1 MPHALYSDDDDDDD
15 QALREFLH
23 NKYSNITVSNNTS
36 STRNLL
42 AHFNPQQQQQQL
54 QSTTLSNPFSKPSQP
69 SIIHNAHS
77 SLSSEKT
84 RENDEDTLAYQKFL
98 SEKGRDLAT
107 RASLNTTSSRNIL
120 AGVDVSFLSKS
131 SREGGGESTATK
143 EVNHQY
149 LSSSS
154 THANGSLLGLAQPK
168 LQRENSSMIHARPML
183 RRENSVMIS
192 AASKNTTGVPTQSSS
207 SEDKTSSSDGG
218 SLLRANS
225 SMGLARKPGVL
236 RRENSSIHA
245 LKALDSSMNEGS
257 EQQQQQ
263 MVKLSNSGTR
273 KGALHRENSIVGK
286 TADKTNLLKSSHLN
300 QSMPVIS
307 QVSPA
312 RRSISKR
319 LLTNYSQ
326 NALHDDTTSVVT
338 TETDKVSLNEM
349 ETEVKITHNSELAKV
364 NCLVSQYLACGF
376 PVMVFDKNG
385 TVEYLNKEAEKTFGV
400 YSFSALGE
408 GLHEFFL
415 HNSVSE
421 IHQAIHEF
429 FNSNEEAASSNTQ
442 HGDCP
447 ISTSDLNYYNNLPQE
462 KQLER
467 KNTLMKTRTL
477 RGKSS
482 LRNKFFILTTRI
494 IPVVKCEEIHFAA
507 YMQKHPIF
515 VKDSKA
521 HMISRCAQAIIDI
534 MIIPIISITDHG
546 IIQTFNSA
554 ACSTFGYKSY
564 QVLGRNI
571 KMLCNAKDR
580 AKHDTY
586 LEKYRH
592 TREKR
597 VLDRVTRVKGQT
609 KTGKVIPL
617 EIRVSE
623 VLEPHGKSSFVAYLR
638 DYRTLATAEESSVRI
653 AAKIYPKSIAER
665 LELEERVVDTIPK
678 CSIMYC
684 ELLGIS
690 DFVKARSSRTVVRSL
705 NDIFSKF
712 EQISSKLG
720 IEQMKVV
727 GDGYM
732 LASGIDKSEPGHS
745 EKLIKA
751 AIEMIRF
758 VRLYASQL
766 NDEHQKD
773 DHDFEIE
780 EIALKVGIHSSS
792 DIVAATIGK
801 QKPTFDL
808 FGKGVEISK
817 ILAAT
822 GKPNQ
827 CHMSNDCYKEVTSEK
842 LLRGFV
848 EHFREAEQVYLENR
862 SCLYSMPQS
871 TWTTQL

>member
-1 MPHALYSDDDDDDD
+1 MAHALYSDDEDDD
-15 QALREFLH
+15 QALREFLQK
-23 NKYSNITVSNNTS
+23 KYNNITVSNNTS

-42 AHFNPQQQQQQL
+42 ANFRP
-54 QSTTLSNPFSKPSQP
+54 QP
-69 SIIHNAHS
+69 STSNFSNRTPQS
-77 SLSSEKT
+77 SLISDNNNSSLPTYMKD
-84 RENDEDTLAYQKFL
+84 NDEDAIAYKKFL
-98 SEKGRDLAT
+98 TEKGTDLAT

-120 AGVDVSFLSKS
+120 AGVDWSCLSNKT
-131 SREGGGESTATK
+131 STAAK
-143 EVNHQY
+143 ETNY
-149 LSSSS
+149 LSSLSSS
-154 THANGSLLGLAQPK
+154 TTTTAPSTNGSLLAAPPK
-168 LQRENSSMIHARPML
+168 LKRENSSMMNARPML
-183 RRENSVMIS
+183 RRENSVMIGS
-192 AASKNTTGVPTQSSS
+192 NNNNKSGVSNTSHQSE
-207 SEDKTSSSDGG
+207 EDSTNSDRG
-218 SLLRANS
+218 SLLRVNS
-225 SMGLARKPGVL
+225 SMGLARKPGLL
-236 RRENSSIHA
+236 RRENSSMHA
-245 LKALDSSMNEGS
+245 LKSMESTS
-257 EQQQQQ
+257 EQQQQP
-263 MVKLSNSGTR
+263 MVKVSNAGTR
-273 KGALHRENSIVGK
+273 KGVLHRENSIVGK
-286 TADKTNLLKSSHLN
+286 SVEKTNQLKSSHLN

-312 RRSISKR
+312 RRAISKR

-326 NALHDDTTSVVT
+326 NALHDIDDSTSVMT
-338 TETDKVSLNEM
+338 TDTDKVSLHEM

-364 NCLVSQYLACGF
+364 NCLVSQFLACGF
-376 PVMVFDKNG
+376 PIMVFDKNG
-385 TVEYLNKEAEKTFGV
+385 TVEYLNHEAEKTFGV

-408 GLHEFFL
+408 NLHEFFL
-415 HNSVSE
+415 QNSVSE

-429 FNSNEEAASSNTQ
+429 FNSTEEETSNHHSSQQGSSSPSTAST
-442 HGDCP
+442 
-447 ISTSDLNYYNNLPQE
+447 DLNYYNNLPLE

-467 KNTLMKTRTL
+467 KNALMKSRTL

-482 LRNKFFILTTRI
+482 LRNKFFVLTTRI
-494 IPVVKCEEIHFAA
+494 VPVVKCEEIHFAA
-507 YMQKHPIF
+507 YMKKHPII

-521 HMISRCAQAIIDI
+521 QTISRCAQVITDL

-546 IIQTFNSA
+546 IIQTFNNA

-564 QVLGRNI
+564 QVLGRNV
-571 KMLCNAKDR
+571 KMICNAKDR
-580 AKHDTY
+580 ARHDSY

-617 EIRVSE
+617 EIRVAE

-638 DYRTLATAEESSVRI
+638 DYRTLATAEESAVRI
-653 AAKIYPKSIAER
+653 ACKMYPKSIAER

-678 CSIMYC
+678 CSILYC

-690 DFVKARSSRTVVRSL
+690 DLVKARSSRTVVRSL
-705 NDIFSKF
+705 NEIFSKF

-732 LASGIDKSEPGHS
+732 MATGIDKSEPGHA

-766 NDEHQKD
+766 NEHAQHQD
-773 DHDFEIE
+773 DNDFEIE

-801 QKPTFDL
+801 RKPTFDL
-808 FGKGVEISK
+808 FGEGVEISK
-817 ILAAT
+817 ILTVT

-827 CHMSNDCYKEVTSEK
+827 CHISNDCYKEVTSEK

-848 EHFREAEQVYLENR
+848 EHFREAEQVYLENK
-862 SCLYSMPQS
+862 SSICTMPQS
-871 TWTTQL
+871 TWITQI